1 MLAGRFNQTHSN
13 ETKRELT
20 ATLATVERKEMPRQP
35 KFMLEANPRLQPS
48 EMKRIPVTA
57 IGKRNLSL
65 ARILHIRRRSL
76 SGVGNCHWHAN
87 KILGM
92 SLCTAGGQSFKTW
105 RVESWQQRQSNLA
118 RRGSLLAQGKG
129 RWLTGGS
136 WTVRQLQAVWLETG
150 QKRTRYSFFSL
161 QE

>member
-1 MLAGRFNQTHSN
+1 MF
-13 ETKRELT
+13 
-20 ATLATVERKEMPRQP
+20 
-35 KFMLEANPRLQPS
+35 EANPRQQPS

-65 ARILHIRRRSL
+65 ARILYTRQQSL
-76 SGVGNCHWHAN
+76 SGVGNCHWHAK
-87 KILGM
+87 KILGT
-92 SLCTAGGQSFKTW
+92 SLCTAGNSLCWLGIRSLW
-105 RVESWQQRQSNLA
+105 SLGYG
-118 RRGSLLAQGKG
+118 GSQLAQGYG
-129 RWLTGGS
+129 MWLAGGL

>member
-1 MLAGRFNQTHSN
+1 
-13 ETKRELT
+13 
-20 ATLATVERKEMPRQP
+20 
-35 KFMLEANPRLQPS
+35 MLEANPRQQPS
-48 EMKRIPVTA
+48 EMKTIPVTA

-65 ARILHIRRRSL
+65 ARILHIRQQSL
-76 SGVGNCHWHAN
+76 SGVGNCHWRAK
-87 KILGM
+87 KILGT

-105 RVESWQQRQSNLA
+105 RVESWQQRQSSLA
-118 RRGSLLAQGKG
+118 RRGSLLAQGNGMWLAG
-129 RWLTGGS
+129 RL